1 MLLKSCGVIGERLH
15 FTENAFVFFEKWL
28 LKQKIALSE
37 DKEKHCK
44 EKLLEAIILI
54 KRSLFYAI
62 PSRSSYQKRA
72 RFTGFTQQLAFSR
85 SLHIYF

>member
-15 FTENAFVFFEKWL
+15 FAENAFVFFEKWL

-44 EKLLEAIILI
+44 EELCEAISLI
-54 KRSLFYAI
+54 KHSLF
-62 PSRSSYQKRA
+62 
-72 RFTGFTQQLAFSR
+72 
-85 SLHIYF
+85 